1 MCHIVLLM
9 PIFGLAVF
17 WLWPLSIALPI
28 YLVIFTLSFIL
39 YLALL
44 KAMHQPVKT
53 GRQGLIGE
61 VGKIIDV
68 KNHVGHIFVHGEIW
82 KAEILHNLKKGD
94 KAKVIGLNGLTLQVQ
109 NTRLE
114 SSSDIKHRHCPVY

>member
-28 YLVIFTLSFIL
+28 YLVIFTLSFIF
-39 YLALL
+39 YLVLL

-53 GRQGLIGE
+53 GRQGLVGE
-61 VGKIIDV
+61 IGKIIDV
-68 KNHVGHIFVHGEIW
+68 RNHMGHIFVHGEIW
-82 KAEILHNLKKGD
+82 KAELKGSLKKGD
-94 KAKVIGLNGLTLQVQ
+94 KAKVIGFNGLTLQVQ
-109 NTRLE
+109 NARLE
-114 SSSDIKHRHCPVY
+114 SSLYIKHRHCPIC